1 MNPLHRVGLATARH
15 PWRTIAAWLLVLVS
29 LGGLTVAVGGELR
42 DNWNVPDTRAQ
53 DGIDQLRE
61 HFPDSGGSSAQVV
74 IHDDGRL
81 DAAVV
86 DDVVSELL
94 ATEHVSGVTPRV
106 SEDGD
111 TALLYVRYDVPT
123 TDPDIYGIVDPL
135 TAASQPAEDADYQV
149 ELGGELPGT
158 ATPLEG
164 RGELIGV
171 LVALALLVIAFGSV
185 VAAGLPIATAVGG
198 LIAGSSGI
206 MLLAGVMDVSTS
218 APTIATMVGLGVGID
233 YALLIVTR
241 HVERLRAGD
250 SPVEAAARATA
261 TAGRSVVGAGLTVL
275 VSLMGLRLAGLPT
288 YDAFGFATAMTVV
301 GVMAAAVT
309 LVPALCAMAGMRL
322 MPRNVRRATKAS
334 QGGVEARALT
344 ALAPQPPAAKEPLT
358 ARWAATVARRPV
370 AWGLVALTIMVALGA
385 PALGMRTWPQDGGS
399 DPKGS
404 TTRAAYDLVT
414 DEFGPGANGP
424 ITLVADL
431 AQVDRSEVRGLHA
444 EVAGLEDV
452 AFSGP
457 VSFSPDGRVAVWDI
471 EPTTSPIDEGT
482 TVFVDDLRADVLP
495 EGVEATG
502 YTPILGDISEMLGE
516 RLWLVVGFVVLVSV
530 VLLTI
535 MFRSVVVPLKAAAMN
550 LLSIAAAYGVVTLVF
565 QHGLGS
571 SLLGVDHEIP
581 VSSWVPILMFAVL
594 FGLSMDYEVFLLS
607 AIRDDW
613 LDTGDAKGSVVR
625 GLAST
630 GRVISVAA
638 AIMVAVFL
646 GFATESAVVVKM
658 LGVGLAAAVALD
670 ATVVRM
676 VLVPATMT
684 LLGKWNWW
692 MPGRGRDTASTK
704 EGSGGFEAR
713 PRAASHLNHRDDDQ
727 TPVSV

>member
-1 MNPLHRVGLATARH
+1 MNPLQRVGLATARH
-15 PWRTIAAWLLVLVS
+15 PWRTIVAWLLVLVA
-29 LGGLTVAVGGELR
+29 LGGLAGTLGGALR

-53 DGIDQLRE
+53 DGIDQLQA
-61 HFPDSGGSSAQVV
+61 HFPDAGGSSAQVV
-74 IHDDGRL
+74 LHDDHRL
-81 DAAVV
+81 AASVV
-86 DDVVSELL
+86 DDVVARLT
-94 ATEHVSGVTPRV
+94 ATDHVATVTPRI
-106 SEDGD
+106 SDDGD

-123 TDPDIYGIVDPL
+123 TDPDIYESVEPL
-135 TAASQPAEDADYQV
+135 EAATAPAEEAGVQV

-158 ATPLEG
+158 ATAIEG
-164 RGELIGV
+164 RGELIGI

-185 VAAGLPIATAVGG
+185 IAAGLPIATAVGG
-198 LIAGSSGI
+198 LVAGSSGI
-206 MLLAGVMDVSTS
+206 TLLAATTDVSTS

-250 SPVEAAARATA
+250 TPVQAAARATG
-261 TAGRSVVGAGLTVL
+261 TAGRSVLGAGLTVL

-288 YDAFGFATAMTVV
+288 YDAFGFATAIAVV
-301 GVMAAAVT
+301 CVMAAALT
-309 LVPALCAMAGMRL
+309 LVPALCALAGTRL
-322 MPRNVRRATKAS
+322 MPRKERKVLADPLVSRLVATAPRASTRVPVADTFS
-334 QGGVEARALT
+334 G
-344 ALAPQPPAAKEPLT
+344 
-358 ARWAATVARRPV
+358 RWAATVAKRPV
-370 AWGLVALTIMVALGA
+370 AWALLALTVMVALAA

-399 DPKGS
+399 DPQGS
-404 TTRAAYDLVT
+404 TTRAAYDLVS

-431 AQVDRSEVRGLHA
+431 DEVDREAVAELHLRV
-444 EVAGLEDV
+444 EQRDDI
-452 AFSGP
+452 AFSTP
-457 VSFSPDGRVAVWDI
+457 IQVSPDGRLAVWEV
-471 EPTTSPIDEGT
+471 EPTTAPIDEDT
-482 TVFVDDLRADVLP
+482 TVLLDDLRADVLP

-502 YTPILGDISEMLGE
+502 YTPILGDISTLLQE

-530 VLLTI
+530 VLLS
-535 MFRSVVVPLKAAAMN
+535 FLFKSLVVPVKAAAMN
-550 LLSIAAAYGVVTLVF
+550 LLSIGAAYGVVTLVF
-565 QHGLGS
+565 QHGWGAG
-571 SLLGVDHEIP
+571 LLGVDHAIP

-646 GFATESAVVVKM
+646 GFATEPAVVVKM

-692 MPGRGRDTASTK
+692 MPG
-704 EGSGGFEAR
+704 
-713 PRAASHLNHRDDDQ
+713 Q
-727 TPVSV
+727 TRVEDLDAEPTHV

>member
-1 MNPLHRVGLATARH
+1 MNPLQRVGLATARH
-15 PWRTIAAWLLVLVS
+15 PWRTIAAWLLVLVA
-29 LGGLTVAVGGELR
+29 LGGLAGTLGGALR

-53 DGIDQLRE
+53 HGIDQLQS
-61 HFPDSGGSSAQVV
+61 HFPDAGGSSAQVV
-74 IHDDGRL
+74 LHDDQPL
-81 DAAVV
+81 ESSVV
-86 DDVVSELL
+86 DDVVARLM
-94 ATEHVSGVTPRV
+94 ATDHVATVTPRL
-106 SEDGD
+106 SDDGD

-123 TDPDIYGIVDPL
+123 TDPDIYESVAPL
-135 TAASQPAEDADYQV
+135 EKAVAPADDAGYQT

-158 ATPLEG
+158 AVPIEG
-164 RGELIGV
+164 RGELIGI

-185 VAAGLPIATAVGG
+185 LAAGLPIATAIGG
-198 LIAGSSGI
+198 LVAGASGVT
-206 MLLAGVMDVSTS
+206 LLAATTDVSTS

-241 HVERLRAGD
+241 HIERLRAGD
-250 SPVEAAARATA
+250 TPVEAAARATS
-261 TAGRSVVGAGLTVL
+261 TAGRSVLGAGLTVL

-288 YDAFGFATAMTVV
+288 YDAFGFATAITVICM
-301 GVMAAAVT
+301 MAAAVT
-309 LVPALCAMAGMRL
+309 LVPALCALAGRRL
-322 MPRNVRRATKAS
+322 MPRKERKAPRASTR
-334 QGGVEARALT
+334 GTT
-344 ALAPQPPAAKEPLT
+344 AGT
-358 ARWAATVARRPV
+358 FTGRWAATVAKRPV
-370 AWGLVALTIMVALGA
+370 AWALLALTVLVALAA

-399 DPKGS
+399 DPQGS
-404 TTRAAYDLVT
+404 TTRAAYDLIS

-431 AQVDRSEVRGLHA
+431 DEIGR
-444 EVAGLEDV
+444 EDV
-452 AFSGP
+452 AELHLRIEQLDGVAHSTP
-457 VSFSPDGRVAVWDI
+457 IVVSPDTRLAVWDI
-471 EPTTSPIDEGT
+471 EPTTSPIDEDT
-482 TVFVDDLRADVLP
+482 TVLLDDLRADVLP
-495 EGVEATG
+495 DGVEATG
-502 YTPILGDISEMLGE
+502 YTPILGDISTLLQE

-530 VLLTI
+530 VLLAFL
-535 MFRSVVVPLKAAAMN
+535 FRSVVVPVKAAAMN
-550 LLSIAAAYGVVTLVF
+550 LLSIGAAYGVVTLVF
-565 QHGLGS
+565 QHGWGAG
-571 SLLGVDHEIP
+571 LLGVDHAIP

-646 GFATESAVVVKM
+646 GFATEPAVVVKM

-670 ATVVRM
+670 ATLVRM

-692 MPGRGRDTASTK
+692 MPG
-704 EGSGGFEAR
+704 
-713 PRAASHLNHRDDDQ
+713 Q
-727 TPVSV
+727 TRVEDLDAEPTHV